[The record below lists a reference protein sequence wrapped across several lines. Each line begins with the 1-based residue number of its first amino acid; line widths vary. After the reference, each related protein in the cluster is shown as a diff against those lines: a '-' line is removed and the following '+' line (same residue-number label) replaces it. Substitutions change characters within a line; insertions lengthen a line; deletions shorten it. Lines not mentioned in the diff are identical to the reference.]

1 MAQQVTTIYECD
13 MDGQRG
19 AETVQLPD
27 GREIDLCPQ
36 HKAAL
41 EGFLKPYMDAS
52 RRSSQPQ
59 AVRPKKQHIG
69 PSTETVRAWALANG
83 YSVANRGRIQR
94 TVVEDFI
101 KANP

>member
-1 MAQQVTTIYECD
+1 MVQQVTTIYECD

-19 AETVQLPD
+19 AEVVQLPE

-41 EGFLKPYMDAS
+41 DGFLRPYLERS

-59 AVRPKKQHIG
+59 VVRPRAKPTG
-69 PSTETVRAWALANG
+69 PSPETVRAWALANG
-83 YSVANRGRIQR
+83 HPVANRGRIQR
-94 TVVEDFI
+94 TVMDAFI